1 MDYSSLL
8 LAYLV
13 GGVTFIPLVVAV
25 VLLHA
30 YFTLPKK
37 TELLSRKENDD
48 SKISRPGDDGVNVKS
63 GADILADKFTRKH
76 ESDVAA
82 GYFAVCRE
90 YVPGGVNGS
99 MIYLS
104 FSRQQTIG

>member
-1 MDYSSLL
+1 MDSLNQLL
-8 LAYLV
+8 LAYFV
-13 GGVTFIPLVVAV
+13 GGVTFLPLLL
-25 VLLHA
+25 VLIFLHA
-30 YFTLPKK
+30 YLTLPKHSK
-37 TELLSRKENDD
+37 LVYPEKNDERDLSRA
-48 SKISRPGDDGVNVKS
+48 GDDGGNIKS

-99 MIYLS
+99 M
-104 FSRQQTIG
+104 